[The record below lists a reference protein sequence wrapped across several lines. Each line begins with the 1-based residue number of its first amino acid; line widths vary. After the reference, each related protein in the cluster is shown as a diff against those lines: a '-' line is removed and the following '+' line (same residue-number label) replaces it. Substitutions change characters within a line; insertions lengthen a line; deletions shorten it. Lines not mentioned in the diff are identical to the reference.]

1 METPQDRGRG
11 QAAGRR
17 WKDRPSPLAGRRA
30 LVVGG
35 SGGIGAALA
44 AALAARGA
52 DLLIHGGSS
61 RERLAAAVARAEEAG
76 RDALGSEASGG
87 ASGSAS
93 DRAQGR
99 IPARPSVESLLLPLE
114 RPADLVDRLPGLGRV
129 DILAVAFGPFV
140 RKALHETGAAEW
152 ERLALLDLALPGAL
166 ASALIPAMAARGYGR
181 ILFFGGTRTDAI
193 RAYSSNAAYAA
204 AKTGL
209 AVLAKSIAAEYSQA
223 GIGAFVLCPG
233 FVDTEYLGE
242 GQRAELRSKAPGG
255 RLIEAEE
262 IAEFAASLV
271 AAEPCIASGAVVA
284 LDGGLKL

>member
-11 QAAGRR
+11 PAARARG
-17 WKDRPSPLAGRRA
+17 KDQLRPLAGRRA

-44 AALAARGA
+44 AALAERGA

-61 RERLAAAVARAEEAG
+61 RERLEAAVARAGAAAG
-76 RDALGSEASGG
+76 ARRGALEKAPPGEPL
-87 ASGSAS
+87 
-93 DRAQGR
+93 
-99 IPARPSVESLLLPLE
+99 IESILLPLE
-114 RPADLVDRLPGLGRV
+114 RPADLVDRLPGLGRI

-140 RKALHETGAAEW
+140 RKAFHETSAADW

-166 ASALIPAMAARGYGR
+166 ASALIPAMAERGYGR

-193 RAYSSNAAYAA
+193 RAYASNAAYAA

-223 GIGAFVLCPG
+223 GVGAFVLCPG
-233 FVDTEYLGE
+233 FVDTEYLAE
-242 GQRAELRSKAPGG
+242 GQRAELRLKAPGG
-255 RLIEAEE
+255 RLIAAEE
-262 IAEFAASLV
+262 IAEFAAGLV

>member
-17 WKDRPSPLAGRRA
+17 RKDRPSPLAGRRA

-76 RDALGSEASGG
+76 RGALGDEASGRAPAG
-87 ASGSAS
+87 AS
-93 DRAQGR
+93 
-99 IPARPSVESLLLPLE
+99 ARPSVESLLLPLE
-114 RPADLVDRLPGLGRV
+114 RPSDLVDRLPGLGRV

-140 RKALHETGAAEW
+140 RKALHETGAADW

>member
-17 WKDRPSPLAGRRA
+17 RKDRPSPLAGRRA

-76 RDALGSEASGG
+76 RGALGDEASGRAPAG
-87 ASGSAS
+87 AS
-93 DRAQGR
+93 
-99 IPARPSVESLLLPLE
+99 ARPSVESLLLPLE
-114 RPADLVDRLPGLGRV
+114 RPSDLVDRLPGLGRV

-140 RKALHETGAAEW
+140 RKALHETGAADW

-223 GIGAFVLCPG
+223 GIGVFVLCPG

>member
-17 WKDRPSPLAGRRA
+17 RKDRPSPLAGRRA

-52 DLLIHGGSS
+52 DLLIHGGRSK
-61 RERLAAAVARAEEAG
+61 ERLAAAVARAEEAG
-76 RDALGSEASGG
+76 RGALGDEASGRAPAG
-87 ASGSAS
+87 AS
-93 DRAQGR
+93 
-99 IPARPSVESLLLPLE
+99 ARPSVESLLLPLE
-114 RPADLVDRLPGLGRV
+114 RPSDLVDRLPGLGRV

-140 RKALHETGAAEW
+140 RKALHETGAADW

>member
-17 WKDRPSPLAGRRA
+17 RKDRPSPLAGRRA

-61 RERLAAAVARAEEAG
+61 RERLAAAVTRAEEAG
-76 RDALGSEASGG
+76 RGALGDEASGRAPAG
-87 ASGSAS
+87 AS
-93 DRAQGR
+93 
-99 IPARPSVESLLLPLE
+99 ARPSVESLLLPLE
-114 RPADLVDRLPGLGRV
+114 RPSDLVDRLPGLGRV

-140 RKALHETGAAEW
+140 RKALHETGAADW

>member
-1 METPQDRGRG
+1 MQKL
-11 QAAGRR
+11 A
-17 WKDRPSPLAGRRA
+17 KIRPSR
-30 LVVGG
+30 
-35 SGGIGAALA
+35 
-44 AALAARGA
+44 
-52 DLLIHGGSS
+52 SS
-61 RERLAAAVARAEEAG
+61 LDTSPVISPSAFC
-76 RDALGSEASGG
+76 AS
-87 ASGSAS
+87 
-93 DRAQGR
+93 
-99 IPARPSVESLLLPLE
+99 ARPSVESLLLPLE

-129 DILAVAFGPFV
+129 DILAVAFGPVV
-140 RKALHETGAAEW
+140 RKALHETGAADW

-181 ILFFGGTRTDAI
+181 ILFFGGTRTDSI

-242 GQRAELRSKAPGG
+242 GQRADHRSKAPGG
-255 RLIEAEE
+255 RLLEAEE

>member
-17 WKDRPSPLAGRRA
+17 RKDRPSPLAGRRA

-61 RERLAAAVARAEEAG
+61 KERLAAAVARAEEAG
-76 RDALGSEASGG
+76 RGALGDEASG
-87 ASGSAS
+87 
-93 DRAQGR
+93 RAPGR
-99 IPARPSVESLLLPLE
+99 PPARPSVESLLLPLE
-114 RPADLVDRLPGLGRV
+114 RPSDLVDRLPGLGRV

-140 RKALHETGAAEW
+140 RKALHETGAADW